1 MNQQIYSR
9 TNFLRSAAILSDG
22 VRGAAVELPALL
34 FSRRS
39 RDWLIAMVLLVA
51 FVTSTARGQQPGLVS
66 SEFIYEQ
73 ASFPSCHAST
83 LAETKAGL
91 VAAWFGGTRESAP
104 DVGIWLAR
112 HSGGS
117 WTTPV
122 EVANGVQADGSRYPC
137 WNPVLFQP
145 QSGALM
151 LFYKVGPS
159 PSAWWGMLRTSTDA
173 GRTWSDARR
182 LPNGILGPVK
192 NKPLELADG
201 SILSASSAEGLT
213 PAPSWRVHF
222 ERSSDGGAS
231 WTKVEVP
238 TTIESPGAIQPSI
251 LRHRDGTLQA
261 VGRSRAGKVFTTHST
276 DQGRTWSLI
285 GLTSLPNPNSGT
297 DAVTLADGRHL
308 LIYNHTPKGRT
319 PLNLAVSNDGREW
332 LAALTLETEPGE
344 YSYPAI
350 IQTADGQVHA
360 TYTWK
365 RQRIKHVVID
375 PAKLKLSP
383 IAGETSK

>member
-1 MNQQIYSR
+1 MP
-9 TNFLRSAAILSDG
+9 FLLRPA
-22 VRGAAVELPALL
+22 ALL
-34 FSRRS
+34 LALVV
-39 RDWLIAMVLLVA
+39 LIDGGSSSVGAEA
-51 FVTSTARGQQPGLVS
+51 PGLVS

-83 LAETKAGL
+83 LVETNAGL
-91 VAAWFGGTRESAP
+91 VAAWFGGTREGAA

-117 WTTPV
+117 WTAPV
-122 EVANGVQADGSRYPC
+122 EVANGVQADGKRYPC

-145 QSGALM
+145 RSGALM

-192 NKPLELADG
+192 NKPLELSDG
-201 SILSASSAEGLT
+201 TILSASSAEGLS

-238 TTIESPGAIQPSI
+238 TTLDSPGAIQPSI

-261 VGRSRAGKVFTTHST
+261 VGRTRAGKVFTTRST
-276 DQGRTWSLI
+276 DQGLRWSPLDL
-285 GLTSLPNPNSGT
+285 LTLPNPNAGT

-319 PLNLAVSNDGREW
+319 PLNLAASHDGRAW

-350 IQTADGQVHA
+350 IQTADGRVHA
-360 TYTWK
+360 TYTWR

-375 PAKLKLSP
+375 PATLQLTP
-383 IAGETSK
+383 IASEPRQ